1 MAEIITIDQYKAF
14 ASIEGKKND
23 PQIEAL
29 IKSCSE
35 IVQDYIGYPLTATG
49 VIETTI
55 RTRAHTTAYMLP
67 AIDMD
72 VQEIKYIPRGYTSAE
87 GRDLTLADYSVSDTG
102 LLELYTITP
111 NNGDT
116 LLISYQIAVPELEA
130 IQLAT
135 MLLVKY
141 YYKEEFNKTSVGAGG
156 QTVSYQTGKNFPPH
170 VRAILLMHRMF

>member
-35 IVQDYIGYPLTATG
+35 IVQDYIGYPLTSTG
-49 VIETTI
+49 AIETTI
-55 RTRAHTTAYMLP
+55 RTRNNTTSYMLP

-72 VQEIKYIPRGYTSAE
+72 VQQLKYIPRGYDSADGKE
-87 GRDLTLADYSVSDTG
+87 LTLADYNVSETG
-102 LLELYTITP
+102 LLELYTVKP
-111 NNGDT
+111 KDGDT
-116 LLISYQIAVPELEA
+116 LLVSYQVAPKELEA